1 MDQIASEF
9 VQSTR
14 RPVPLHRRPG
24 LVVQRV
30 HYEGRPFVVVK
41 DPLSLRYFRLQP
53 EQFCLLELLD
63 GCRSLEDLRSA
74 LQAGFP
80 VFRPTLHEIA
90 QSIAE
95 LHQLELAY
103 SSRPG
108 QSEPLVAEAE
118 RSGRSRIL
126 RALANPL
133 FVRLPGL
140 DLDRFLGWLQA
151 RIGWVFHPIAVTG
164 VALMVGVS
172 LIMLL
177 LRVDRFQRSLPTAQ
191 QFFSAGNLLQLWLSV
206 GILKVIHELGHGTC
220 SKHFGRECHETGVAF
235 LVFSPCLYCDVSDSW
250 LLPEKWKRIA
260 VSAAGMYFEIVLAA
274 VALILWCVMNPGWV
288 HYLCLNVFLVGG
300 IGTLLFNANPLL
312 RYDGYYILAD
322 LVEVPNLRPKADA
335 VLGRSFARWLLGIEM
350 PPNSFLPQNRRFLYG
365 FFSLASTTYCWM
377 LAFGILIVFYRF
389 SKSIGLEQATVPVA
403 AAVVGAI
410 PLRVASDARRRLHAL
425 WAGRKRPLRIVFSFA
440 GLVALGAAAC
450 WIPVPWPVTGEIR
463 VEPRHA
469 HHIYV
474 TSPGILGRL
483 LAHPGSRVKK
493 GQVLA
498 QLENPQAERQLQES
512 LTSRELLEVEIKVD
526 AIRGDVAAEK
536 TARQSLTSADKEIAA
551 LRNQIAEL
559 TIRAPCDGRLISPPA
574 VRAQSA
580 GERFSASG
588 RWVGTPLDRRN
599 LGCSLSVGDHLC
611 DLAPDESN
619 DAILSF
625 QQADRSDFSVG
636 AAVSLYVDQQPSE
649 TYPGVVVDVEELRG
663 SVAHSPGRTESVFRE
678 GTLPAAGDPNAASTT
693 YHARVASDELPPVL
707 AAGGSGFARRI
718 TYSRSAAGLMWRAVR
733 QTFSFGQ

>member
-1 MDQIASEF
+1 
-9 VQSTR
+9 
-14 RPVPLHRRPG
+14 
-24 LVVQRV
+24 
-30 HYEGRPFVVVK
+30 
-41 DPLSLRYFRLQP
+41 
-53 EQFCLLELLD
+53 
-63 GCRSLEDLRSA
+63 
-74 LQAGFP
+74 
-80 VFRPTLHEIA
+80 
-90 QSIAE
+90 
-95 LHQLELAY
+95 
-103 SSRPG
+103 
-108 QSEPLVAEAE
+108 
-118 RSGRSRIL
+118 
-126 RALANPL
+126 
-133 FVRLPGL
+133 
-140 DLDRFLGWLQA
+140 
-151 RIGWVFHPIAVTG
+151 
-164 VALMVGVS
+164 
-172 LIMLL
+172 
-177 LRVDRFQRSLPTAQ
+177 
-191 QFFSAGNLLQLWLSV
+191 
-206 GILKVIHELGHGTC
+206 
-220 SKHFGRECHETGVAF
+220 
-235 LVFSPCLYCDVSDSW
+235 
-250 LLPEKWKRIA
+250 
-260 VSAAGMYFEIVLAA
+260 
-274 VALILWCVMNPGWV
+274 
-288 HYLCLNVFLVGG
+288 
-300 IGTLLFNANPLL
+300 
-312 RYDGYYILAD
+312 
-322 LVEVPNLRPKADA
+322 
-335 VLGRSFARWLLGIEM
+335 
-350 PPNSFLPQNRRFLYG
+350 
-365 FFSLASTTYCWM
+365 
-377 LAFGILIVFYRF
+377 
-389 SKSIGLEQATVPVA
+389 
-403 AAVVGAI
+403 
-410 PLRVASDARRRLHAL
+410 
-425 WAGRKRPLRIVFSFA
+425 LRIVFSFA

-599 LGCSLSVGDHLC
+599 LGCSLSVGDHLS

-678 GTLPAAGDPNAASTT
+678 GTLPAPGDPNAASTT